1 MKQRCSMKKTT
12 KLFALAGVTLLSAS
26 VLAACGSKSSS
37 SSETAELS
45 FPAEVKQDGT
55 AVAESQLKYAWVSAS
70 TSSGLLIDELTE
82 NTTDSTFG
90 GMVDISMFGWDG
102 DRKLDDSGLAKA
114 EFDVDGKKITVS
126 LTGKDYKW
134 SDGEP
139 FTIDDYIF
147 TIKAMAS
154 KDYTGVRFDD
164 KFLNIV
170 GMDEFV
176 AGTASDISGLKKV
189 DDYTVELTVKEMSP
203 SMMYAGGDVPSYV
216 QPEHIY
222 KDIPVAEWESS
233 EYSRTAKLVGMG
245 PWKIKEI
252 VNGESITYAPNEY
265 YFKGTTPKTSSLKI
279 DIVSPDTIVSEMK
292 AGNYDIAEMPADQ
305 LDSYKDASNLNLVG
319 SLESSYEYIS
329 FNLGKYDEASEKN
342 IMDENAKMNDVK
354 LRQAIAYAIDTK
366 TAGEK
371 LYNGLYHPA
380 TSLIISFF
388 GDLHD
393 SEVEGYSYDP
403 DKANELLDEAG
414 YKDVDGD
421 GIREGK
427 DGKEFKITFAARKRT
442 EANEALVQQYIAW
455 WKEVGLNVELY
466 TGRTVEINTFYDA
479 IQANDA
485 SIDMYAGGWSTGYD
499 PNPNGLWGETA
510 PFNMSRFVDEKNT
523 ELLDAIGSVASFDE
537 KTNLKNYKA
546 WQEYAFEQAFAIP
559 TFESEAITAL
569 NKRVKNFDTNYGS
582 ASENGIAL
590 ENIELTADKGV
601 AAE

>member
-1 MKQRCSMKKTT
+1 MKKTT
-12 KLFALAGVTLLSAS
+12 KLFALAGITLLSAS

-37 SSETAELS
+37 SSQSQELS
-45 FPAEVKQDGT
+45 FPSEVKQDGS
-55 AVAESQLKYAWVSAS
+55 AVADAQLKYAWVSPT

-90 GMVDISMFGWDG
+90 GFVDIPLFGWDG

-114 EFDVDGKKITVS
+114 EFDVAGKKITVS

-134 SDGEP
+134 SDGQP
-139 FTIDDYIF
+139 FTINDYIF
-147 TIKAMAS
+147 TIKSMAS

-170 GMDEFV
+170 GMEEFV
-176 AGTASDISGLKKV
+176 AGTASDISGIKKV

-203 SMMYAGGDVPSYV
+203 SMMYAGGDVPAYI

-222 KDIPVAEWESS
+222 KDIPVADWEKS

-252 VNGESITYAPNEY
+252 VNGESITYVPNEY
-265 YFKGTTPKTSSLKI
+265 YFKGKVQKTSSLKV

-292 AGNYDIAEMPADQ
+292 AGNYDIAEMPVDQ
-305 LDSYKDASNLNLVG
+305 LDSYKEASNLNIVG
-319 SLESSYEYIS
+319 SLDSAYEYIS
-329 FNLGKYDEASEKN
+329 FNLGKYDEAAEKN
-342 IMDENAKMNDVK
+342 VMDENAKMNDVK

-366 TAGEK
+366 TAGES

-380 TSLIISFF
+380 KSLIISFF
-388 GDLHD
+388 GDIHD
-393 SEVEGYSYDP
+393 SELEGYSYDP
-403 DKANELLDEAG
+403 EKAKKLLDEAG

-466 TGRTVEINTFYDA
+466 TGRTVEINSFYDA
-479 IQANDA
+479 IQANDPA
-485 SIDMYAGGWSTGYD
+485 IDMYAGGWSTGYD
-499 PNPNGLWGETA
+499 PNPTGLWGEVA
-510 PFNMSRFVDEKNT
+510 QFNMSRFVSEENT
-523 ELLDAIGSVASFDE
+523 KLLNAISSTESFDDKKNVE
-537 KTNLKNYKA
+537 NYKA
-546 WQEYAFEQAFAIP
+546 WQKYAAEQAFAIP
-559 TFESEAITAL
+559 TFESEKVTAL
-569 NKRVKNFDTNYGS
+569 NKRVKNYDSNYGS
-582 ASENGIAL
+582 ASGNGIAY
-590 ENIELTADKGV
+590 EGIELTADKGV

>member
-1 MKQRCSMKKTT
+1 MKKTT
-12 KLFALAGVTLLSAS
+12 KLFALAGITLLSAS

-37 SSETAELS
+37 SSQSQELS
-45 FPAEVKQDGT
+45 FPSEVKQDGS
-55 AVAESQLKYAWVSAS
+55 AVADAQLKYALVSAT

-90 GMVDISMFGWDG
+90 GMVDISMFGYDG

-114 EFDVDGKKITVS
+114 EFDVEGKKITVS

-139 FTIDDYIF
+139 FTINDYIF
-147 TIKAMAS
+147 TIKSLAS

-164 KFLNIV
+164 KFLNIE
-170 GMDEFV
+170 GMQEFV
-176 AGTASDISGLKKV
+176 DGKASDISGIKKV

-203 SMMYAGGDVPSYV
+203 SMMYAGGDVPAYV

-222 KDIPVAEWESS
+222 KDIPVADWEKS

-252 VNGESITYAPNEY
+252 VNGESITYVPNEHF
-265 YFKGTTPKTSSLKI
+265 FKGTTPKTSSLKI

-305 LDSYKDASNLNLVG
+305 LDSYKDASNLNIVG
-319 SLESSYEYIS
+319 SLNSSYEYIS
-329 FNLGKYDEASEKN
+329 FNFGKYDEAAGKN
-342 IMDENAKMNDVK
+342 VMNENAKMNDVK

-366 TAGEK
+366 TAGES

-380 TSLIISFF
+380 NSLIISFF

-393 SEVEGYSYDP
+393 SELAGYTYDP
-403 DKANELLDEAG
+403 EKAKKLLDEAG
-414 YKDVDGD
+414 YKDTNGD

-466 TGRTVEINTFYDA
+466 TGRTVEGNTFYDA
-479 IQANDA
+479 IQANDPA
-485 SIDMYAGGWSTGYD
+485 IDMYAGGWSTGYD
-499 PNPNGLWGETA
+499 PNPTGLWGPIA
-510 PFNMSRFVDEKNT
+510 AFNMSRFVSEENT
-523 ELLDAIGSVASFDE
+523 KLLDAISSTDSFDE
-537 KTNLKNYKA
+537 KTNLENYKA
-546 WQEYAFEQAFAIP
+546 WQKYAYEQAFAIP
-559 TFESEAITAL
+559 TFESESIVAL
-569 NKRVKNFDTNYGS
+569 NKRVKNYDTNYGS

-590 ENIELTADKGV
+590 ENIELSADKGV

>member
-1 MKQRCSMKKTT
+1 MKKTT

-252 VNGESITYAPNEY
+252 VNGESITYVPNEY

-319 SLESSYEYIS
+319 SLESAYEYIS

>member
-1 MKQRCSMKKTT
+1 MKKTT
-12 KLFALAGVTLLSAS
+12 KLFALAGITLLSAS

-37 SSETAELS
+37 SSQSQELS
-45 FPAEVKQDGT
+45 FPSEVKQDDS
-55 AVAESQLKYAWVSAS
+55 AVADAQLKYALVSAT

-90 GMVDISMFGWDG
+90 GMVDISLFGYDG

-114 EFDVDGKKITVS
+114 EFDVEGKKITVS

-134 SDGEP
+134 SDGQP
-139 FTIDDYIF
+139 FTINDYIF
-147 TIKAMAS
+147 TIKSMAS

-170 GMDEFV
+170 GMEEYV
-176 AGTASDISGLKKV
+176 AGTASDISGIKKV

-203 SMMYAGGDVPSYV
+203 SMMYAGGDVPAYV

-222 KDIPVAEWESS
+222 KDIPVADWEKS

-252 VNGESITYAPNEY
+252 VNGESITYVPNEHF
-265 YFKGTTPKTSSLKI
+265 FKGTTPKTGSLKI

-305 LDSYKDASNLNLVG
+305 LDSYKDASNLNIVG
-319 SLESSYEYIS
+319 SLNSSYEYIS
-329 FNLGKYDEASEKN
+329 FNFGKYDEAAGKN
-342 IMDENAKMNDVK
+342 VMDENAKMNDVK

-380 TSLIISFF
+380 NSLIISFF
-388 GDLHD
+388 GELHD
-393 SEVEGYSYDP
+393 SELAGYTYDP
-403 DKANELLDEAG
+403 EKAKKLLDEAG
-414 YKDVDGD
+414 YKDTNGD

-466 TGRTVEINTFYDA
+466 TGRTVEGNTFYDA
-479 IQANDA
+479 IQANDPA
-485 SIDMYAGGWSTGYD
+485 IDMYAGGWSTGYD
-499 PNPNGLWGETA
+499 PNPTGLWGPIA
-510 PFNMSRFVDEKNT
+510 AFNMSRFVSEENT
-523 ELLDAIGSVASFDE
+523 KLLDAISSTDSFDE
-537 KTNLKNYKA
+537 KTNLENYKA
-546 WQEYAFEQAFAIP
+546 WQKYAHEQAFAIP
-559 TFESEAITAL
+559 TFESESIVAL
-569 NKRVKNFDTNYGS
+569 NKRVKNYDTNYGS

-590 ENIELTADKGV
+590 ENIELSADKGV

>member
-1 MKQRCSMKKTT
+1 MKKTT

-26 VLAACGSKSSS
+26 VLAACGSKQSG
-37 SSETAELS
+37 AAKQELS
-45 FPAEVKQDGT
+45 FPSEVKQDGT
-55 AVAESQLKYAWVSAS
+55 AVADAQLKYAFVSAT

-90 GMVDISMFGWDG
+90 GMVDISLFGYDG

-114 EFDVDGKKITVS
+114 EFDVESKKITVS

-134 SDGEP
+134 SDGQP
-139 FTIDDYIF
+139 FTINDYIF
-147 TIKAMAS
+147 TIKSMAS

-164 KFLNIV
+164 KFLNIE
-170 GMDEFV
+170 GMQEFV
-176 AGTASDISGLKKV
+176 DGKASDISGLKKI

-203 SMMYAGGDVPSYV
+203 SMMYAGGDVPAYI

-222 KDIPVAEWESS
+222 KDIPVADWEKS

-252 VNGESITYAPNEY
+252 VNGESITYVPNEY
-265 YFKGTTPKTSSLKI
+265 FFKGTTPKASSLKI

-292 AGNYDIAEMPADQ
+292 AGNYDIADMPVDQ
-305 LDSYKDASNLNLVG
+305 LDSYKDASNLNIVG
-319 SLESSYEYIS
+319 SLDSAYEYIS
-329 FNLGKYDEASEKN
+329 FNLGKYDDSAKKN
-342 IMDENAKMNDVK
+342 VMDENAKMNDVK

-366 TAGEK
+366 TAGES

-380 TSLIISFF
+380 KSLIISFF
-388 GDLHD
+388 GDIHD
-393 SEVEGYSYDP
+393 SELEGYSYDP
-403 DKANELLDEAG
+403 EKAKKLLDEAG

-466 TGRTVEINTFYDA
+466 TGRTVEINTFYEVV
-479 IQANDA
+479 QANDPA
-485 SIDMYAGGWSTGYD
+485 IDMYAGGWSTGYD
-499 PNPNGLWGETA
+499 PNPSGLWGPIA
-510 PFNMSRFVDEKNT
+510 AFNMSRFVSDENT
-523 ELLDAIGSVASFDE
+523 KLLEAISSTESFDDKKNVE
-537 KTNLKNYKA
+537 NYKA
-546 WQEYAFEQAFAIP
+546 WQKYAHEQAFAIP
-559 TFESEAITAL
+559 TFESESITAL
-569 NKRVKNFDTNYGS
+569 NKRVKNYDTNYGS
-582 ASENGIAL
+582 ASGKGIAL

-601 AAE
+601 VAE

>member
-1 MKQRCSMKKTT
+1 MKKTT

-55 AVAESQLKYAWVSAS
+55 ADSSAQLKYAWVSAS

-189 DDYTVELTVKEMSP
+189 DDYTVELTVKKMSP

-252 VNGESITYAPNEY
+252 VNGESITYVPNEY

-342 IMDENAKMNDVK
+342 VMDENAKMNDVK

-380 TSLIISFF
+380 NSLIISFF

-393 SEVEGYSYDP
+393 SELEGYSYDP
-403 DKANELLDEAG
+403 DKANKLLDEAG

-523 ELLDAIGSVASFDE
+523 ELLDAIGSDASFDE

-546 WQEYAFEQAFAIP
+546 WQKYAAEQAFAIP
-559 TFESEAITAL
+559 TFESEAITAV
-569 NKRVKNFDTNYGS
+569 NKRVKNYDTKYGS

>member
-1 MKQRCSMKKTT
+1 MKKTT

-252 VNGESITYAPNEY
+252 VNGESITYVPNEY
-265 YFKGTTPKTSSLKI
+265 YFKGTTPKTGSLKI

-319 SLESSYEYIS
+319 SLESAYEYIS
-329 FNLGKYDEASEKN
+329 FNLGKYDEASGKN

>member
-1 MKQRCSMKKTT
+1 MKKTT

-319 SLESSYEYIS
+319 SLESAYEYIS

>member
-1 MKQRCSMKKTT
+1 MKKTT

-82 NTTDSTFG
+82 TTTDSTFG
-90 GMVDISMFGWDG
+90 GMVDISMFGYDG

-147 TIKAMAS
+147 TIKEMAS

-203 SMMYAGGDVPSYV
+203 SMMYAGGDVPAYV

-252 VNGESITYAPNEY
+252 VNGESITYVPNEY

-292 AGNYDIAEMPADQ
+292 AGNYDIAQMPADQ

-319 SLESSYEYIS
+319 SLESAYEYIS

>member
-1 MKQRCSMKKTT
+1 MKKTT

-55 AVAESQLKYAWVSAS
+55 AVAESQLKYALVSAS

-82 NTTDSTFG
+82 TAIDSTFG
-90 GMVDISMFGWDG
+90 GMVDISMFGYDG

-252 VNGESITYAPNEY
+252 VNGESITYVPNEY
-265 YFKGTTPKTSSLKI
+265 YFKGTTPKTGSLKI

-319 SLESSYEYIS
+319 SLESAYEYIS
-329 FNLGKYDEASEKN
+329 FNLGKYDEASGKN

-393 SEVEGYSYDP
+393 SELEGYSYDP

>member
-1 MKQRCSMKKTT
+1 MKKTT

-55 AVAESQLKYAWVSAS
+55 ADSSAQLKYAWVSAS

-90 GMVDISMFGWDG
+90 AMVDIPMFGWDG

-189 DDYTVELTVKEMSP
+189 DDYTVELTVKKMSP

-252 VNGESITYAPNEY
+252 VNGESITYVPNEY

-342 IMDENAKMNDVK
+342 VMDENAKMNDVK

-380 TSLIISFF
+380 NSLIISFF

-393 SEVEGYSYDP
+393 SELEGYSYDP
-403 DKANELLDEAG
+403 DKANKLLDEAG

-499 PNPNGLWGETA
+499 PNPSGLWGETA

-523 ELLDAIGSVASFDE
+523 ELLDAIGSDASFDE

-546 WQEYAFEQAFAIP
+546 WQKYAAEQAFAIP
-559 TFESEAITAL
+559 TFESEAITAV
-569 NKRVKNFDTNYGS
+569 NKRVKNYDTKYGS

>member
-252 VNGESITYAPNEY
+252 VNGESITYVPNEY
-265 YFKGTTPKTSSLKI
+265 YFKGTTPKTGSLKI

-292 AGNYDIAEMPADQ
+292 AGHYDIAEMPADQ

-319 SLESSYEYIS
+319 SLESAYEYIS

-393 SEVEGYSYDP
+393 SELEGYSYDP

>member
-252 VNGESITYAPNEY
+252 VNGESITYVPNEY
-265 YFKGTTPKTSSLKI
+265 YFKGTTPKTGSLKI

-319 SLESSYEYIS
+319 SLESAYEYIS

-393 SEVEGYSYDP
+393 SELEGYSYDP

>member
-1 MKQRCSMKKTT
+1 MKKTT

-37 SSETAELS
+37 SSSEQNLS
-45 FPAEVKQDGT
+45 FPSEVSQDGT
-55 AVAESQLKYAWVSAS
+55 AVSGAQLNYAWVSPT

-90 GMVDISMFGWDG
+90 GMVDISMFGYDG

-114 EFDVDGKKITVS
+114 EFDVEGKKITVS

-139 FTIDDYIF
+139 FTINDYIF
-147 TIKAMAS
+147 TIKSLAS

-170 GMDEFV
+170 GMEEYV
-176 AGTASDISGLKKV
+176 EGTASDISGIKKV

-203 SMMYAGGDVPSYV
+203 SMMYAGGDVPAYV

-222 KDIPVAEWESS
+222 KDIPVADWEKS

-252 VNGESITYAPNEY
+252 VNGESITYVPNEHF
-265 YFKGTTPKTSSLKI
+265 FKGTTPKTSSLKI

-305 LDSYKDASNLNLVG
+305 LDSYKEASNLNIVG
-319 SLESSYEYIS
+319 SLDSAYEYIS
-329 FNLGKYDEASEKN
+329 FNLGKYDEAAGKN
-342 IMDENAKMNDVK
+342 VMDENAKMNDVK

-366 TAGEK
+366 TAGES

-380 TSLIISFF
+380 KSLIISFF
-388 GDLHD
+388 GDIHD
-393 SEVEGYSYDP
+393 SELEGYTYDP
-403 DKANELLDEAG
+403 EKAKKLLDEAG

-466 TGRTVEINTFYDA
+466 TGRTVEINSFYDA

-499 PNPNGLWGETA
+499 PNPTGLWGPIA
-510 PFNMSRFVDEKNT
+510 AFNMSRFVSEENT
-523 ELLDAIGSVASFDE
+523 KLLDAIGSTESFDE
-537 KTNLKNYKA
+537 ETNIKNYKA
-546 WQEYAFEQAFAIP
+546 WQKYAAEQAFAIP
-559 TFESEAITAL
+559 TFESEEITAL
-569 NKRVKNFDTNYGS
+569 NKRVKNYDSNYGS
-582 ASENGIAL
+582 ASGKGIAL

>member
-55 AVAESQLKYAWVSAS
+55 AVAESQLKYALVSAS

-82 NTTDSTFG
+82 TTTDSTFG
-90 GMVDISMFGWDG
+90 GMVDISMFGYDG

-252 VNGESITYAPNEY
+252 VNGESITYVPNEY
-265 YFKGTTPKTSSLKI
+265 YFKGTTPKTGSLKI

-319 SLESSYEYIS
+319 SLESAYEYIS

>member
-1 MKQRCSMKKTT
+1 MKKTT

-82 NTTDSTFG
+82 TTTDSTFG

-252 VNGESITYAPNEY
+252 VNGESITYVPNEY
-265 YFKGTTPKTSSLKI
+265 YFKGTTPKTGSLKI

-292 AGNYDIAEMPADQ
+292 AGHYDIAEMPADQ

-319 SLESSYEYIS
+319 SLESAYEYIS

>member
-1 MKQRCSMKKTT
+1 MKKTT
-12 KLFALAGVTLLSAS
+12 KLFALAGITLLSAS

-90 GMVDISMFGWDG
+90 GMVDISMFGYDG

-114 EFDVDGKKITVS
+114 EFDVEGKKIIVS

-147 TIKAMAS
+147 TIKSMAS

-164 KFLNIV
+164 KFLNIE
-170 GMDEFV
+170 GMKEFV

-189 DDYTVELTVKEMSP
+189 DDYTVELTVKEMTP
-203 SMMYAGGDVPSYV
+203 SMMYAGGDVPAYV

-252 VNGESITYAPNEY
+252 VNGESITYVPNEY

-380 TSLIISFF
+380 NSLIISFF

-393 SEVEGYSYDP
+393 SELEGYSYDP
-403 DKANELLDEAG
+403 DKANKLLDEAG

-499 PNPNGLWGETA
+499 PNPSGLWGETA
-510 PFNMSRFVDEKNT
+510 PFNMSRFVDAENT
-523 ELLDAIGSVASFDE
+523 KLLKAISSVDSFDDE
-537 KTNLKNYKA
+537 TNLKNYKA
-546 WQEYAFEQAFAIP
+546 WQKYAAEQAFAIP
-559 TFESEAITAL
+559 TFESESITAV
-569 NKRVKNFDTNYGS
+569 NKRVKNYDTKYGS

>member
-1 MKQRCSMKKTT
+1 MKKTT

-252 VNGESITYAPNEY
+252 VNGESITYVPNEY
-265 YFKGTTPKTSSLKI
+265 YFKGTTPKTGSLKI

-319 SLESSYEYIS
+319 SLESAYEYIS

-559 TFESEAITAL
+559 TFESEAITAV

>member
-12 KLFALAGVTLLSAS
+12 KLFALAGVSLLSAS

-252 VNGESITYAPNEY
+252 VNGESITYVPNEY
-265 YFKGTTPKTSSLKI
+265 YFKGTTPKTGSLKI

-319 SLESSYEYIS
+319 SLESAYEYIS

-485 SIDMYAGGWSTGYD
+485 SIDMYTGGWSTGYD

-559 TFESEAITAL
+559 TFESEAITAV

>member
-1 MKQRCSMKKTT
+1 M
-12 KLFALAGVTLLSAS
+12 
-26 VLAACGSKSSS
+26 
-37 SSETAELS
+37 
-45 FPAEVKQDGT
+45 
-55 AVAESQLKYAWVSAS
+55 KYAWVSAS

-252 VNGESITYAPNEY
+252 VNGESITYVPNEY
-265 YFKGTTPKTSSLKI
+265 YFKGTTPKTGSLKI

-319 SLESSYEYIS
+319 SLESAYEYIS

-393 SEVEGYSYDP
+393 SELEGYSYDP

-455 WKEVGLNVELY
+455 WKEVGLNVDLY
-466 TGRTVEINTFYDA
+466 TGRTLEINTFYDA

>member
-1 MKQRCSMKKTT
+1 MKKTT

-82 NTTDSTFG
+82 TTTDSTFG

-319 SLESSYEYIS
+319 SLESAYEYIS

>member
-1 MKQRCSMKKTT
+1 MKKTT
-12 KLFALAGVTLLSAS
+12 KLFALAGITLLSAS

-37 SSETAELS
+37 SSQSQELS
-45 FPAEVKQDGT
+45 FPSEVKQDGS
-55 AVAESQLKYAWVSAS
+55 AVADAQLKYALVSAT

-82 NTTDSTFG
+82 NNIDSTFG
-90 GMVDISMFGWDG
+90 GMVDISMFGYDG

-114 EFDVDGKKITVS
+114 EFDVEGKKITVS

-134 SDGEP
+134 SDGQP
-139 FTIDDYIF
+139 FTINDYIF
-147 TIKAMAS
+147 TIKSMAS

-170 GMDEFV
+170 GMEEFV
-176 AGTASDISGLKKV
+176 AGTASDISGIKKV

-203 SMMYAGGDVPSYV
+203 SMMYAGGDVPAYI

-222 KDIPVAEWESS
+222 KDIPVADWEKS

-252 VNGESITYAPNEY
+252 VNGESITYVPNEHF
-265 YFKGTTPKTSSLKI
+265 FKGTTPKTSSLKI

-292 AGNYDIAEMPADQ
+292 AGNYDIADMPVDQ
-305 LDSYKDASNLNLVG
+305 LDSYKDLSNLNIVG
-319 SLESSYEYIS
+319 SLNSAYEYIS
-329 FNLGKYDEASEKN
+329 FNLGKFDEAAGKN
-342 IMDENAKMNDVK
+342 VMNENAKMNDVK

-380 TSLIISFF
+380 KSLIISFF

-393 SEVEGYSYDP
+393 SELAGYTYDP
-403 DKANELLDEAG
+403 EKAKKLLDEAG
-414 YKDVDGD
+414 YKDTNGD

-466 TGRTVEINTFYDA
+466 TGRTVEVNTFYDA
-479 IQANDA
+479 IQANDPA
-485 SIDMYAGGWSTGYD
+485 IDMYAGGWSTGFD
-499 PNPNGLWGETA
+499 PNPNGLWGEVA
-510 PFNMSRFVDEKNT
+510 PFNMSRFVSEENT
-523 ELLDAIGSVASFDE
+523 KLLDAIGSVESFDE
-537 KTNLKNYKA
+537 KKNLESYKA
-546 WQEYAFEQAFAIP
+546 WQKYAAEQAFAIP
-559 TFESEAITAL
+559 TFESEEITAL
-569 NKRVKNFDTNYGS
+569 NKRVKNYDSNYGS
-582 ASENGIAL
+582 ASGKGIAL

>member
-1 MKQRCSMKKTT
+1 MKKTT

-55 AVAESQLKYAWVSAS
+55 ADSSAQLKYAWVSAS

-164 KFLNIV
+164 RFLNIV

-189 DDYTVELTVKEMSP
+189 DDYTVELTVKEMTP
-203 SMMYAGGDVPSYV
+203 SMMYAGGDVPSFV

-222 KDIPVAEWESS
+222 KDIPVADWEKS
-233 EYSRTAKLVGMG
+233 EFSRTAKLVGMG

-252 VNGESITYAPNEY
+252 VNGESITYVPNEY
-265 YFKGTTPKTSSLKI
+265 YFKGTTAKTSSLKI

-319 SLESSYEYIS
+319 SLESAYEYIS

-380 TSLIISFF
+380 NSLIISFF

-393 SEVEGYSYDP
+393 SELEGYSYDP
-403 DKANELLDEAG
+403 DKANKLLDEAG

-499 PNPNGLWGETA
+499 PNPSGLWGETA
-510 PFNMSRFVDEKNT
+510 PFNMSRFVDEENT
-523 ELLDAIGSVASFDE
+523 KLLKAISSVDSFDDE
-537 KTNLKNYKA
+537 TNIKNYKA
-546 WQEYAFEQAFAIP
+546 WQKYAAKQAFAIP
-559 TFESEAITAL
+559 TFESEAITAV
-569 NKRVKNFDTNYGS
+569 NKRVKNYDTKYGS
-582 ASENGIAL
+582 ASEKGIAL
-590 ENIELTADKGV
+590 ENIELTADKGA

>member
-1 MKQRCSMKKTT
+1 
-12 KLFALAGVTLLSAS
+12 
-26 VLAACGSKSSS
+26 
-37 SSETAELS
+37 
-45 FPAEVKQDGT
+45 
-55 AVAESQLKYAWVSAS
+55 
-70 TSSGLLIDELTE
+70 
-82 NTTDSTFG
+82 
-90 GMVDISMFGWDG
+90 
-102 DRKLDDSGLAKA
+102 
-114 EFDVDGKKITVS
+114 
-126 LTGKDYKW
+126 
-134 SDGEP
+134 GEP

-252 VNGESITYAPNEY
+252 VNGESITYVPNEY
-265 YFKGTTPKTSSLKI
+265 YFKGTTPKTGSLKI

-319 SLESSYEYIS
+319 SLESAYEYIS

>member
-1 MKQRCSMKKTT
+1 MKKTT
-12 KLFALAGVTLLSAS
+12 KLFALAGITLLSAS

-37 SSETAELS
+37 SSQSQELS
-45 FPAEVKQDGT
+45 FPSEVKQDDS
-55 AVAESQLKYAWVSAS
+55 AVADAQLKYALVSPT

-90 GMVDISMFGWDG
+90 GMVDISMFGYDG

-114 EFDVDGKKITVS
+114 EFDVEGKKITVS

-139 FTIDDYIF
+139 FTINDYIF
-147 TIKAMAS
+147 TIKSLAS

-170 GMDEFV
+170 GMEEFV
-176 AGTASDISGLKKV
+176 AGTASDISGIKKV

-203 SMMYAGGDVPSYV
+203 SMMYAGGDVPAYI

-222 KDIPVAEWESS
+222 KDIPVADWEKS

-252 VNGESITYAPNEY
+252 VNGESITYVPNEY
-265 YFKGTTPKTSSLKI
+265 FFKGTTPKTSSLKI

-292 AGNYDIAEMPADQ
+292 AGNYDIADMPVDQ
-305 LDSYKDASNLNLVG
+305 LDSYKDASNLNIVG
-319 SLESSYEYIS
+319 SLDSVYEYIS
-329 FNLGKYDEASEKN
+329 FNLGKYDEAAGKN
-342 IMDENAKMNDVK
+342 VMDENAKMNDVN

-380 TSLIISFF
+380 NSLIISFF
-388 GDLHD
+388 GELHD
-393 SEVEGYSYDP
+393 SELAGYTYDP
-403 DKANELLDEAG
+403 EKAKKLLDEAG
-414 YKDVDGD
+414 YKDTNGD

-466 TGRTVEINTFYDA
+466 TGRTVEVNTFYDA
-479 IQANDA
+479 LQANDPA
-485 SIDMYAGGWSTGYD
+485 IDMYAGGWSTGYD
-499 PNPNGLWGETA
+499 PNPTGTWGPIA
-510 PFNMSRFVDEKNT
+510 AFNMSRFVSEENT
-523 ELLDAIGSVASFDE
+523 KLLDAISSTASFDE
-537 KTNLKNYKA
+537 KTNLENYKA
-546 WQEYAFEQAFAIP
+546 WQKYAHEQAFAIP
-559 TFESEAITAL
+559 TFESESITAL
-569 NKRVKNFDTNYGS
+569 NKRVKNYDSNYGS
-582 ASENGIAL
+582 ASGKGIAL

>member
-1 MKQRCSMKKTT
+1 MKKTT
-12 KLFALAGVTLLSAS
+12 KLFALAGITLLSAS

-37 SSETAELS
+37 SSQSQELS
-45 FPAEVKQDGT
+45 FPSEVKQDGS
-55 AVAESQLKYAWVSAS
+55 AVADAQLKYALVSAT

-82 NTTDSTFG
+82 NTIDSTFG
-90 GMVDISMFGWDG
+90 GMVDISMFGYDG

-114 EFDVDGKKITVS
+114 EFDVEGKKITVS

-134 SDGEP
+134 SDGQP
-139 FTIDDYIF
+139 FTINDYIF
-147 TIKAMAS
+147 TIKSMAS

-164 KFLNIV
+164 KFLNIE
-170 GMDEFV
+170 GMQEFV
-176 AGTASDISGLKKV
+176 DGKASDISGIKKV

-203 SMMYAGGDVPSYV
+203 SMMYAGGDVPAYI

-222 KDIPVAEWESS
+222 KDIPVADWEKS

-252 VNGESITYAPNEY
+252 VNGESITYVPNEHF
-265 YFKGTTPKTSSLKI
+265 FKGTTPKTSSFKI

-292 AGNYDIAEMPADQ
+292 AGNYDIADMPVDQ
-305 LDSYKDASNLNLVG
+305 LDSYKDASNLNIVG
-319 SLESSYEYIS
+319 SLDSAYEYIS
-329 FNLGKYDEASEKN
+329 FNLGKYDEAAGKN
-342 IMDENAKMNDVK
+342 VMDENAKMNDVN

-366 TAGEK
+366 TAGES

-380 TSLIISFF
+380 NSLIISFF
-388 GDLHD
+388 GDIHD
-393 SEVEGYSYDP
+393 SELEGYTYDP
-403 DKANELLDEAG
+403 EKAKKLLDEAG

-466 TGRTVEINTFYDA
+466 TGRTVEVNTFYDA

-499 PNPNGLWGETA
+499 PNPTGTWGPIA
-510 PFNMSRFVDEKNT
+510 AFNMSRFVSEENT
-523 ELLDAIGSVASFDE
+523 KLLDAISSTDSFDE
-537 KTNLKNYKA
+537 ETNIKNYKA
-546 WQEYAFEQAFAIP
+546 WQQYAHEQAFAIP
-559 TFESEAITAL
+559 TFESESITAL
-569 NKRVKNFDTNYGS
+569 NKRVKNYDSNYGS
-582 ASENGIAL
+582 ASGKGIAL

>member
-1 MKQRCSMKKTT
+1 MKKTT

-55 AVAESQLKYAWVSAS
+55 AVAESQLKYALVSAS

-82 NTTDSTFG
+82 TTTDSTFG
-90 GMVDISMFGWDG
+90 GMVDISMFGYDG

-147 TIKAMAS
+147 TIKEMAS

-203 SMMYAGGDVPSYV
+203 SMMYAGGDVPAYV

-252 VNGESITYAPNEY
+252 VNGESITYVPNEY

-292 AGNYDIAEMPADQ
+292 AGNYDIAQMPADQ

-319 SLESSYEYIS
+319 SLESAYEYIS

-393 SEVEGYSYDP
+393 SELEGYSYDP

>member
-1 MKQRCSMKKTT
+1 MKKTT
-12 KLFALAGVTLLSAS
+12 KLFALAGITLLSAS

-37 SSETAELS
+37 SSQSQELS
-45 FPAEVKQDGT
+45 FPSEVKQDDS
-55 AVAESQLKYAWVSAS
+55 AVADAQLKYALVSAT

-90 GMVDISMFGWDG
+90 GMVDISMFGYDG

-114 EFDVDGKKITVS
+114 EFDVEGKKITVS

-134 SDGEP
+134 SDGQP
-139 FTIDDYIF
+139 FTINDYIF
-147 TIKAMAS
+147 TIKSLAS

-164 KFLNIV
+164 KFLNIE
-170 GMDEFV
+170 GMQEFV
-176 AGTASDISGLKKV
+176 DGKASDISGIKKV

-203 SMMYAGGDVPSYV
+203 SMMYAGGDVPAYV

-222 KDIPVAEWESS
+222 KDIPVADWEKS

-252 VNGESITYAPNEY
+252 VNGESITYVPNEHF
-265 YFKGTTPKTSSLKI
+265 FKGTTPKTSSLKI

-305 LDSYKDASNLNLVG
+305 LDSYKDASNLNIVG
-319 SLESSYEYIS
+319 SLNSSYEYIS
-329 FNLGKYDEASEKN
+329 FNFGKYDEAAGKN
-342 IMDENAKMNDVK
+342 VMNENAKMNDVK

-366 TAGEK
+366 TAGES

-380 TSLIISFF
+380 NSLIISFF

-393 SEVEGYSYDP
+393 SELAGYTYDP
-403 DKANELLDEAG
+403 EKAKKLLDEAG
-414 YKDVDGD
+414 YKDTNGD

-466 TGRTVEINTFYDA
+466 TGRTVEGNTFYDA
-479 IQANDA
+479 IQANDPA
-485 SIDMYAGGWSTGYD
+485 IDMYAGGWSTGYD
-499 PNPNGLWGETA
+499 PNPTGLWGPIA
-510 PFNMSRFVDEKNT
+510 AFNMSRFVSEENT
-523 ELLDAIGSVASFDE
+523 KLLDAISSTDSFDE
-537 KTNLKNYKA
+537 KTNLENYKA
-546 WQEYAFEQAFAIP
+546 WQKYAYEQAFAIP
-559 TFESEAITAL
+559 TFESESIVAL
-569 NKRVKNFDTNYGS
+569 NKRVKNYDTNYGS

-590 ENIELTADKGV
+590 ENIELSADKGV

>member
-1 MKQRCSMKKTT
+1 MKKTT

-82 NTTDSTFG
+82 NKTDSTFG

-252 VNGESITYAPNEY
+252 VNGESITYVPNEY
-265 YFKGTTPKTSSLKI
+265 YFKGTTPKTGSLKI

-319 SLESSYEYIS
+319 SLESAYEYIS

>member
-1 MKQRCSMKKTT
+1 MNKKN
-12 KLFALAGVTLLSAS
+12 KLFALTGVTLLSAA
-26 VLAACGSKSSS
+26 VLAACGAQSS
-37 SSETAELS
+37 SSEPAQELS
-45 FPAEVKQDGT
+45 FPAEAKGEGS
-55 AVAESQLKYAWVSAS
+55 AVADSQLNYAWVSPT

-82 NTTDSTFG
+82 NRTDSTFG
-90 GMVDISMFGWDG
+90 GMVDIAMFGYDG

-114 EFDVDGKKITVS
+114 EFDVEGKKITVS

-134 SDGEP
+134 SDGQP
-139 FTIDDYIF
+139 FTINDYIF
-147 TIKAMAS
+147 TIKSMAS

-164 KFLNIV
+164 KFLNIE
-170 GMDEFV
+170 GMQEFV
-176 AGTASDISGLKKV
+176 DGKASDISGIKKI

-203 SMMYAGGDVPSYV
+203 SMMYAGGDVPAYV

-222 KDIPVAEWESS
+222 KDIPVADWEKS

-252 VNGESITYAPNEY
+252 VNGESITYVPNEHF
-265 YFKGTTPKTSSLKI
+265 FKGTAPKTSSLKI

-305 LDSYKDASNLNLVG
+305 LDSYKDASNLNIIG
-319 SLESSYEYIS
+319 SLDSSYEYIS

-366 TAGEK
+366 TAGES

-393 SEVEGYSYDP
+393 SELEGYSYDP
-403 DKANELLDEAG
+403 DKANKLLDEAG

-466 TGRTVEINTFYDA
+466 TGRTVEGNTFYDA

-499 PNPNGLWGETA
+499 PNPSGLWGETA
-510 PFNMSRFVDEKNT
+510 PFNMSRFVDEENT
-523 ELLDAIGSVASFDE
+523 KLLKAIGSVDSFDDE
-537 KTNLKNYKA
+537 TNLKNYKA
-546 WQEYAFEQAFAIP
+546 WQKYAAEQAFAIP
-559 TFESEAITAL
+559 TFESESITAV
-569 NKRVKNFDTNYGS
+569 NKRVKNYDTKYGS
-582 ASENGIAL
+582 ASANGLAL

-601 AAE
+601 VAE

>member
-1 MKQRCSMKKTT
+1 MKKTT

-55 AVAESQLKYAWVSAS
+55 AVAESQLKYALVSAS

-82 NTTDSTFG
+82 TAIDSTFG
-90 GMVDISMFGWDG
+90 GMVDISMFGYDG

-252 VNGESITYAPNEY
+252 VNGESITYVPNEY
-265 YFKGTTPKTSSLKI
+265 YFKGTTPKTGSLKI

-319 SLESSYEYIS
+319 SLESAYEYIS

-393 SEVEGYSYDP
+393 SELEGYSYDP